1 MLGWCGVTKATADQ
15 IPSIWTDIHVET
27 SKNGKKAVLV
37 TAFDPATTDNHDI
50 DIHIDQKLTD
60 NIVSYNFRYGM
71 GNDYQQCHQGITPF
85 AVAVYSRCRCEK
97 SMFDMLDQ
105 QTESATTRTMSE
117 ISKHIDAT
125 HQKVPMLSTNC
136 YNG

>member
-1 MLGWCGVTKATADQ
+1 MADQ

-37 TAFDPATTDNHDI
+37 TAFDLVTTDDHDI
-50 DIHIDQKLTD
+50 DIQIDKKLTD
-60 NIVSYNFRYGM
+60 DIVSFNFGYGM
-71 GNDYQQCHQGITPF
+71 GNDYQQCHHGITPF
-85 AVAVYSRCRCEK
+85 TVAVYSRRRREK
-97 SMFDMLDQ
+97 STFDMLDQ